1 MELPHNLEAEQA
13 LLGAVMIWNNQLPAV
28 RSLTGEHFFEPVH
41 GRIFDAIKTMVMEG
55 RVANPLT
62 LPEYLPGDEA
72 LEILGGGKYLT
83 QLAKKAGRIV
93 DVRDYAW
100 VITDN
105 FQRRELIRAFQI
117 GLDGAASFDIDHPVE
132 GLISTTRQVLED
144 IESKKPFD
152 GESNREIGR
161 KIVDDLATS
170 YEVFSTGY
178 PRLDEAMD
186 GGLYSGKTYGFG
198 GRKKTGK
205 TILASSISFQLN
217 QAGVKHLFICG
228 EMGPKEI
235 EQRNI
240 ARGLNEFP
248 SSFRLK
254 RNENAFQKKVG
265 QFVHD
270 NPANVVYFNAP
281 GLTFQKLKEIIFR
294 ATADKSIKGI
304 ILDYWQ
310 LVGGKES
317 KKSTAEHLDEV
328 AQWIADFGRQSG
340 LWNIVMAQI
349 NQEGNTRGGEG
360 LRLACDQFYQ
370 IQRDDITQPA
380 MWLEMMETRYTKWTN
395 VGQGRNDKQ
404 LVPREGYTLIETG
417 PWYREEA

>member
-1 MELPHNLEAEQA
+1 MTDLSNLEAEQA
-13 LLGAVMIWNNQLPAV
+13 LLGCLMVWNHQLQSAKGL
-28 RSLTGEHFFEPVH
+28 SGENFYEPVH

-62 LPEYLPGDEA
+62 LSEYLPNDEA
-72 LEILGGGKYLT
+72 LELLGGGKYLM
-83 QLAKKAGRIV
+83 QLAKKAGLVV
-93 DVRDYAW
+93 DIRDYSW
-100 VITDN
+100 IIIDLY
-105 FQRRELIRAFQI
+105 QRREIISAFQCAVESAGKPDI
-117 GLDGAASFDIDHPVE
+117 ENPVDGIISKARQILDG
-132 GLISTTRQVLED
+132 
-144 IESKKPFD
+144 IESKKPFN
-152 GESNREIGR
+152 GESNRQVGR
-161 KIVDDLATS
+161 KIVDDLTIH
-170 YEVFSTGY
+170 YDVISTGY
-178 PRLDEAMD
+178 PRLDDAMD

-228 EMGPKEI
+228 EMSPKEI

-240 ARGLNEFP
+240 ARGTSEFP
-248 SSFRLK
+248 SAFRL
-254 RNENAFQKKVG
+254 RRSDPNFQKKVA

-270 NPANVVYFNAP
+270 NPDNVVYFNAP
-281 GLTFQKLKEIIFR
+281 GLTFAKLKEIVFR

-317 KKSTAEHLDEV
+317 RKSTAEHLDEV

-340 LWNIVMAQI
+340 LWSIIMAQI

-370 IQRDDITQPA
+370 IQRDDITQPP
-380 MWLEMMETRYTKWTN
+380 MWLEMMETRYTKWQN
-395 VGQGRNDKQ
+395 VGEASKPG
-404 LVPREGYTLIETG
+404 LIPRAGYTLIETG
-417 PWYREEA
+417 PWYREEP